1 MRFSCES
8 LLTSDCGRDIIL
20 TLISDITRLKCCIL
34 EDKTK
39 METIFD
45 DRGLIITHDDASVLL
60 ISDIHLGF
68 EETLADDRGVQF
80 PPQHPVILERIEN
93 LVKKYTISHLF
104 IIGDVKHTILA
115 DSYYNWEILPE
126 FMENLADIVETTV
139 VPGNHD
145 GDLKALLPRNVNITD
160 VHGIVTG
167 PKESKIGLL
176 HGHSWLS
183 PDVLDAKMIVIGH
196 NHPTIRRFRDASV
209 PEIGRSSRRR
219 FAGTVPVVLK
229 SKLDKNCARRAI
241 GVLEVPSDNESVLI
255 TLPSFNEL
263 LSGVSINY
271 PKSEF
276 QGPLFENQC
285 ANFLESEVFSIEGI
299 FLGSVK
305 WLRERFNEMI
315 KSKPTGD

>member
-1 MRFSCES
+1 
-8 LLTSDCGRDIIL
+8 
-20 TLISDITRLKCCIL
+20 
-34 EDKTK
+34 

-45 DRGLIITHDDASVLL
+45 DRGLIITHDDTSVLL

-68 EETLADDRGVQF
+68 EEVLADDRGVQF
-80 PPQHPVILERIEN
+80 PPQHPVILERVES
-93 LVKKYTISHLF
+93 LVKKYRISHLF

-126 FMENLADIVETTV
+126 FMETLANDVETTV

-160 VHGIVTG
+160 VHGIMTG
-167 PKESKIGLL
+167 PKESQIGLL
-176 HGHSWLS
+176 HGHSWPS
-183 PDVLDAKMIVIGH
+183 PDVLDAKLIVIGH

-219 FAGTVPVVLK
+219 FAGTVPVVVK
-229 SKLDKNCARRAI
+229 SKLDKNCVRRAMGI
-241 GVLEVPSDNESVLI
+241 LEIPSDDESVLF

-285 ANFLESEVFSIEGI
+285 ASFLESEVFSIDGI

>member
-1 MRFSCES
+1 
-8 LLTSDCGRDIIL
+8 
-20 TLISDITRLKCCIL
+20 
-34 EDKTK
+34 

-45 DRGLIITHDDASVLL
+45 DRGMIITHHDTSVLL

-68 EETLADDRGVQF
+68 EEDLAESRGVQF
-80 PPQHPVILERIEN
+80 PPQHPVILERIER
-93 LVKKYTISHLF
+93 LVKRHNISHLF
-104 IIGDVKHTILA
+104 IIGDVKHTILT
-115 DSYYNWEILPE
+115 DRYYNWEIIPE
-126 FMENLADIVETTV
+126 FMETLAKQVKTTV
-139 VPGNHD
+139 IPGNHD
-145 GDLKALLPRNVNITD
+145 GDLRALLPRDVIVTD
-160 VHGIVTG
+160 VHGILTG
-167 PKESKIGLL
+167 PKYEQVGLL
-176 HGHSWLS
+176 HGHSWPS
-183 PDVLDAKMIVIGH
+183 AEVTDAKMIVIGH

-219 FAGTVPVVLK
+219 YAGTVPVVLK
-229 SKLDKNCARRAI
+229 SKLDMNCVRRAMGI
-241 GVLEVPSDNESVLI
+241 LEVSSEDESVLI

-285 ANFLESEVFSIEGI
+285 ASFLDSEVFSIEGI

-315 KSKPTGD
+315 KSNPAGD